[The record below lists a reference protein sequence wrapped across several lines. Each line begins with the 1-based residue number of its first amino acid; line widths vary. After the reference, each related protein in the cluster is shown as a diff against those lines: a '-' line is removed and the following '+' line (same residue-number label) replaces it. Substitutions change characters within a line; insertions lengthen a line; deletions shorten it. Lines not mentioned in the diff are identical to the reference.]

1 VTSFSLSKMK
11 KLPMSST
18 PGIQMKGT
26 APQTSWPTPAD
37 TQTPTPMPGT
47 RPEKAMTRITL
58 ALLDEY
64 SEHKGRGYNPYDT
77 GIAARSPDVWRRKP
91 KRD

>member
-1 VTSFSLSKMK
+1 
-11 KLPMSST
+11 MSST

-26 APQTSWPTPAD
+26 AHQTGWPLPAD
-37 TQTPTPMPGT
+37 TQTPTPTSGARRAKT
-47 RPEKAMTRITL
+47 ISRITL

-64 SEHKGRGYNPYDT
+64 SEHKGRGYDPYDT
-77 GIAARSPDVWRRKP
+77 GPSARNADVWRRKP